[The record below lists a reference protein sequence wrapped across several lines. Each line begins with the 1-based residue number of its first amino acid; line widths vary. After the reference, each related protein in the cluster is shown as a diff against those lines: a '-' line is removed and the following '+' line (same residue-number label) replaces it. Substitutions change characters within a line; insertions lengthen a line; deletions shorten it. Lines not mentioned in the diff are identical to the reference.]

1 MGERKRLAVVILTK
15 NEEKHIA
22 ACMAS
27 AAFADEIL
35 VIDSGSTDGTQAIA
49 EAHGARFIPHP
60 MTDEGFA
67 GQRNFALT
75 QTQADWVLYLDADER
90 ITPELAASV
99 QAVVTESGAK
109 QKDSP
114 SGDQQAAQVGEP
126 AIWCVQRLNILFG
139 HKMHYG
145 GHRPDWCERLL
156 PRTQVM
162 WTGRVHEGVQSD
174 LPRHRLTGQLEHYT
188 YTTWQQYFAKTNQ
201 YTSLSAQ
208 GMLAKGKRANGAT
221 VISHAVFAFIK
232 SYILKQGVRDGYL
245 GFIMSVLAGVA
256 DLMKYLKLQNLAR
269 LAQEK

>member
-1 MGERKRLAVVILTK
+1 MSERKRLAVVILTK

-99 QAVVTESGAK
+99 Q
-109 QKDSP
+109 
-114 SGDQQAAQVGEP
+114 QAAAGELST
-126 AIWCVQRLNILFG
+126 AYSLHRVNVVFG
-139 HKMHYG
+139 QTMHHG
-145 GHRPDWCERLL
+145 AHRPDRCLRLF
-156 PRTQVM
+156 PRTQVT
-162 WTGRVHEGVQSD
+162 WYGRVHEGAQTP
-174 LPRHRLTGQLEHYT
+174 LPTQLLTGNLLHHT
-188 YTTWQQYFAKTNQ
+188 YDTWQQYFIKFNH
-201 YTSLSAQ
+201 YTTLAAESYYASGRRISRGIVVAHSL
-208 GMLAKGKRANGAT
+208 
-221 VISHAVFAFIK
+221 FAFLRN
-232 SYILKQGVRDGYL
+232 YILHL
-245 GFIMSVLAGVA
+245 GFLDGFLGLVMSLAA
-256 DLMKYLKLQNLAR
+256 SFYTMTKYLKAINMYR
-269 LAQEK
+269 LQEKE

>member
-1 MGERKRLAVVILTK
+1 MSENKRLAVVILTK

-99 QAVVTESGAK
+99 QAVVA
-109 QKDSP
+109 
-114 SGDQQAAQVGEP
+114 GEP
-126 AIWCVQRLNILFG
+126 TMAYCLHRVNVVFG
-139 HKMHYG
+139 QTMYHG
-145 GHRPDWCERLL
+145 AHRPDRCLRLF
-156 PRTQVM
+156 PRTQVT
-162 WTGRVHEGVQSD
+162 WHGRVHEGAQTP
-174 LPRHRLTGQLEHYT
+174 LHTQLLTGNLLHHT
-188 YTTWQQYFAKTNQ
+188 YDTWQQYFTKFNH
-201 YTSLSAQ
+201 YTTLAAESYYASGRRISRGTVVAHSL
-208 GMLAKGKRANGAT
+208 
-221 VISHAVFAFIK
+221 FAFLRN
-232 SYILKQGVRDGYL
+232 YILHL
-245 GFIMSVLAGVA
+245 GFLDGFLGLVMSLAA
-256 DLMKYLKLQNLAR
+256 SFYTMTKYLKAINTYR
-269 LAQEK
+269 LQEKK